1 MAIIMSDACTVNVL
15 SRSIIDDFRGIIDDS
30 GSIIDDSRETLRLVP
45 SFMIVN
51 YDCKTFVV
59 QATDVGKKIEKH

>member
-1 MAIIMSDACTVNVL
+1 ML
-15 SRSIIDDFRGIIDDS
+15 SRSIIDDSRSIIYDS

-45 SFMIVN
+45 SFMIIN

-59 QATDVGKKIEKH
+59 QATDVGKKLKNIDHKSFYSV

>member
-1 MAIIMSDACTVNVL
+1 MLSMSIIDD
-15 SRSIIDDFRGIIDDS
+15 SRSIIYDS
-30 GSIIDDSRETLRLVP
+30 GSIIDDSRETLHLVSS